1 MESKNSNKNNN
12 KTSNLYLLKTS
23 ENIIYC
29 LTEEEVRNKNIPISK
44 LILVQNRTDIE
55 KCILSLENNISN
67 NIGRDIMKDLLLF
80 NANIRLENER
90 VQNYDYSFSENLV
103 SILEKIGKA
112 DSVTFFNNLELKE
125 YENLKVKISN
135 KGYNYIY
142 DIISIISGINPISNK
157 KLPWFDKLD
166 SNDRYITI
174 AMLIICMQVFSDANH
189 RTATYL
195 LKKYTNLSTEII
207 HNLIANMSNG
217 RDICRPFYRIY
228 SKHIKPTDFETI
240 SRLQDFYDS
249 LPNIFQTVLKI

>member
-1 MESKNSNKNNN
+1 METKNSNKNSI
-12 KTSNLYLLKTS
+12 KTSNLYLLKTP
-23 ENIIYC
+23 ENLIYC
-29 LTEEEVRNKNIPISK
+29 LTEEEATNKNIPFSSLTI
-44 LILVQNRTDIE
+44 VQNKQDIE
-55 KCILSLENNISN
+55 ICILGIETNNNLGS
-67 NIGRDIMKDLLLF
+67 DIMKDLILF

-90 VQNYDYSFSENLV
+90 MQNYDYSFSENLV
-103 SILEKIGKA
+103 SILEKIGKS
-112 DSVTFFNNLELKE
+112 DSATFFKNLESKE